1 MSEQEVLL
9 NNIIEKWD
17 HIQFAINKTIQ
28 DEEMNNYIRNVS
40 EKLNEIKSENF
51 ERESFDIVETYIVL
65 LESRLDEM
73 VADNEIPKKLWALIN
88 SSIYNFNVYLSYL
101 MVNSIKIKK

>member
-1 MSEQEVLL
+1 M
-9 NNIIEKWD
+9 
-17 HIQFAINKTIQ
+17 
-28 DEEMNNYIRNVS
+28 
-40 EKLNEIKSENF
+40 
-51 ERESFDIVETYIVL
+51 VETYIVL

-73 VADNEIPKKLWALIN
+73 VVDNEIPKKLWALIN

>member
-1 MSEQEVLL
+1 MAT
-9 NNIIEKWD
+9 
-17 HIQFAINKTIQ
+17 F
-28 DEEMNNYIRNVS
+28 NYFQAVWT
-40 EKLNEIKSENF
+40 IKSENF

-101 MVNSIKIKK
+101 MVNSIKIKKYFKGL